1 MGEIILLRHGETE
14 WSAAGRHTS
23 TTELPLTPN
32 GERQAAGLAAKL
44 AGRRFAV
51 VLVSPRQRA
60 RRTAELAGLPDP
72 VVEPDLVEWEYG
84 EWEGRTK
91 DEIWREHPDWDMW
104 RDGFP
109 GGETPDQVAARVD
122 RVLARVAPLLADGD
136 AALVGHGHCL
146 RVAGARWIGLPP
158 GAGGLL
164 RLDTGTVS
172 ALGHEHDRPVIRRWN
187 A

>member
-14 WSAAGRHTS
+14 WSAEGRHTS

-32 GERQAAGLAAKL
+32 GERQAAGLAQL
-44 AGRRFAV
+44 LTGRRFVA

-72 VVEPDLVEWEYG
+72 VVEPDLVEWDYG
-84 EWEGRTK
+84 RDEGRTK

-109 GGETPDQVAARVD
+109 GGETPEAAFERFSGV
-122 RVLARVAPLLADGD
+122 
-136 AALVGHGHCL
+136 H
-146 RVAGARWIGLPP
+146 AGA
-158 GAGGLL
+158 AGSSCRREAEFVGEGTRFL
-164 RLDTGTVS
+164 RAV
-172 ALGHEHDRPVIRRWN
+172 ALWPIQD
-187 A
+187 